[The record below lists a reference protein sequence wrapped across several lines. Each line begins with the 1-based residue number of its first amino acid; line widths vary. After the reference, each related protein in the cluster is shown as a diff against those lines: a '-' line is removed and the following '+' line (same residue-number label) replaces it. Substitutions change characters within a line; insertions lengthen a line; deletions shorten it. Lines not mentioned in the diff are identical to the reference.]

1 MLQNAMRR
9 LLPGLLLC
17 TIVLAGAAIAPSVAL
32 ASSKQAEATG
42 LIIGFKDA
50 VAATADEE
58 TSSAGHGPW
67 ASGRER
73 ARAKWDG
80 TTRKGRERLTRL
92 VREAGL
98 PEGTVREA
106 GNAQLLRFDR
116 PLRGK
121 ALDSAMRR
129 ARLHPD
135 VAWVEPDVLVPRL
148 AVPVMSNDP
157 LLFNSDPLIAQQWHL
172 QQPGGANLAGLNLP
186 SAWFTTTGATGSP
199 VVAVVDSGILPT
211 HPDLV
216 GKLLPGYD
224 LVSELSVAN
233 DGNGRDADPSD
244 PGDWVHPA
252 DLANPLFAGCEL
264 SDSSWHGTFIA
275 GQIAAATDNA
285 QGVAGL
291 NWGAK
296 VLPVRVSGKCG
307 ALVSDLLDGLRWAA
321 GLPVSG
327 LPANPT
333 PARVINLSFGGDQ
346 PCSWAY
352 QSTIDAVTNAGAL
365 VVVAAGN
372 EDTTLTRPADCR
384 RVMTVASVRKDGAK
398 AAYSS
403 FGSRVALAAPGGS
416 FAPVGSPEP
425 STAWLLHSTD
435 NSGATTPLADIYG
448 FKQGSSFAAPQAAG
462 VASLMLAVNPFL
474 SPRQLIERMKAGTRP
489 HANVAIGGVG
499 ECGLPGTVGVCKC
512 TTNTCGAGMLDADTS
527 VQLATGPAV
536 VIKPL
541 AQVEPGTVVTLDG
554 SQSVAIPGFH
564 IVSHQWVQVE
574 GPPVTIASAT
584 SAVATATLVSEGTYV
599 FSLTLRDDQSPSR
612 DGEDTI
618 QVIAAM
624 PPPAGG
630 GGGSVGQLWGLCLWA
645 WVLAVLA
652 SQRRRRRG

>member
-1 MLQNAMRR
+1 M
-9 LLPGLLLC
+9 
-17 TIVLAGAAIAPSVAL
+17 LAGAAIAPSVAV
-32 ASSKQAEATG
+32 AGSRQAEATG

-50 VAATADEE
+50 VAATTDEE
-58 TSSAGHGPW
+58 APSAGQGPW

-148 AVPVMSNDP
+148 QVPNDS
-157 LLFNSDPLIAQQWHL
+157 LLGQQWHL
-172 QQPGGANLAGLNLP
+172 EAPNGTTNIAGLNMP
-186 SAWFTTTGATGSP
+186 AAWADTTGSAV
-199 VVAVVDSGILPT
+199 VVAVVDSGVRFG
-211 HPDLV
+211 HPDLLAL
-216 GKLLPGYD
+216 GPRLLPGYD

-233 DGNGRDADPSD
+233 DGGGRDADPSD
-244 PGDWVHPA
+244 PGDWINA
-252 DLANPLFAGCEL
+252 GDLQNPLFAGCDV
-264 SDSSWHGTFIA
+264 SNSSWHGTFIA
-275 GQIAAATDNA
+275 GQIAAATNNA

-291 NWGAK
+291 NWGAR

-327 LPANPT
+327 LPANLN

-352 QSTIDAVTNAGAL
+352 QSTIDAVTDAGAL
-365 VVVAAGN
+365 VVVAGGN

-398 AAYSS
+398 ASYSS

-416 FAPVGSPEP
+416 NESGNAS
-425 STAWLLHSTD
+425 LLFSTD
-435 NSGATTPLADIYG
+435 NNGATIPGVDTYG
-448 FKQGSSFAAPQAAG
+448 YKQGTSFAAPQAAG
-462 VASLMLAVNPFL
+462 VASLMLAVNPSL
-474 SPRQLIERMKAGTRP
+474 SPRQLIERMKAGARDWSTVP
-489 HANVAIGGVG
+489 SLGGVPL
-499 ECGLPGTVGVCKC
+499 CGVPGAGVCHC
-512 TTNTCGAGMLDADTS
+512 TTGTCGTGMLDAHTS

-564 IVSHQWVQVE
+564 IVSYQWVQVE
-574 GPPVTIASAT
+574 GPPVAISSAT
-584 SAVATATLVSEGTYV
+584 NAVATATLASEATYV
-599 FSLTLRDDQSPSR
+599 FSLTARDNLNR
-612 DGEDTI
+612 VGEDTV
-618 QVIAAM
+618 QGVAAM
-624 PPPAGG
+624 PPPPAGG
-630 GGGSVGQLWGLCLWA
+630 GGGSVGQLWGLSLWA
-645 WVLAVLA
+645 WVLAVLV
-652 SQRRRRRG
+652 SQRRRPRG

>member
-1 MLQNAMRR
+1 MRR
-9 LLPGLLLC
+9 LLSRLLFC
-17 TIVLAGAAIAPSVAL
+17 TAMLAGAAIAPSVAM
-32 ASSKQAEATG
+32 AGSGQAEATG

-50 VAATADEE
+50 VAATTDEE
-58 TSSAGHGPW
+58 TSGSGQGPW

-73 ARAKWDG
+73 ARAKWDN

-121 ALDSAMRR
+121 SLDSALRR

-148 AVPVMSNDP
+148 AVPDDT
-157 LLFNSDPLIAQQWHL
+157 LFGQQWHL
-172 QQPGGANLAGLNLP
+172 AAPGGGNLAGLNMP
-186 SAWFTTTGATGSP
+186 AAWTDTTGSAV
-199 VVAVVDSGILPT
+199 VVAVVDSGVRFD
-211 HPDLV
+211 HPDLA
-216 GKLLPGYD
+216 GLGPRLLAGYD
-224 LVSELSVAN
+224 LVSELPVAN
-233 DGNGRDADPSD
+233 DGGGRDADPSD
-244 PGDWVHPA
+244 PGDWISA
-252 DLANPLFAGCEL
+252 GDLANPLFAGC
-264 SDSSWHGTFIA
+264 DVANSSWHGTFIA
-275 GQIAAATDNA
+275 GQIAAATNNA

-291 NWGAK
+291 NWDAR

-352 QSTIDAVTNAGAL
+352 QSTIDAVTDAGAL

-372 EDTTLTRPADCR
+372 NDTTLKRPADCR
-384 RVMTVASVRKDGAK
+384 RVMTVTSVRKDGAK
-398 AAYSS
+398 AGYAS

-416 FAPVGSPEP
+416 DESYPLNM
-425 STAWLLHSTD
+425 LLSTD
-435 NSGATTPLADIYG
+435 NTGTSTPVVDTYG
-448 FKQGSSFAAPQAAG
+448 YKQGTSFAAPQAAG
-462 VASLMLAVNPFL
+462 VASLMLAVNNLL
-474 SPRQLIERMKAGTRP
+474 SPRQLIERMKAGART
-489 HANVAIGGVG
+489 HASFGGLSA
-499 ECGLPGTVGVCKC
+499 CGTPGAGPCNC
-512 TTNTCGAGMLDADTS
+512 TTATCGTGLLDAHTS

-554 SQSVAIPGFH
+554 SQSVAIPGANITSF
-564 IVSHQWVQVE
+564 QWTQVE
-574 GPPVTIASAT
+574 GPPVTISSAT
-584 SAVATATLVSEGTYV
+584 SAVATAILASEATYV
-599 FSLTLRDDQSPSR
+599 FSLTARDNLNR
-612 DGEDTI
+612 VGEDTV
-618 QVIAAM
+618 QGVAAM
-624 PPPAGG
+624 PPPPAGG
-630 GGGSVGQLWGLCLWA
+630 GGGSMGQLWGLGLWA
-645 WVLAVLA
+645 WVLAVLV
-652 SQRRRRRG
+652 SQRRRRLS